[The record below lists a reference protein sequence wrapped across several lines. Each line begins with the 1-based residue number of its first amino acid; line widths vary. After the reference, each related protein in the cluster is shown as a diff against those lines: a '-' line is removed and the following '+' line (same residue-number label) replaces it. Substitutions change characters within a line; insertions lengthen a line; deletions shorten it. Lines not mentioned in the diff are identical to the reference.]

1 MDSILDLLFGGLK
14 KTVDYAQKHPYVVQN
29 LQNTIERSMLERQRK
44 EAMRNTKNTNKKQ
57 YRTKVSGRNLATLS
71 AQLGTSKNL
80 SFLEVSS
87 YMK

>member
-44 EAMRNTKNTNKKQ
+44 EAMRNTKNTNKK
-57 YRTKVSGRNLATLS
+57 
-71 AQLGTSKNL
+71 
-80 SFLEVSS
+80 
-87 YMK
+87 

>member
-14 KTVDYAQKHPYVVQN
+14 KIGPYVLKNILRN
-29 LQNTIERSMLERQRK
+29 LFRWHV
-44 EAMRNTKNTNKKQ
+44 KQ